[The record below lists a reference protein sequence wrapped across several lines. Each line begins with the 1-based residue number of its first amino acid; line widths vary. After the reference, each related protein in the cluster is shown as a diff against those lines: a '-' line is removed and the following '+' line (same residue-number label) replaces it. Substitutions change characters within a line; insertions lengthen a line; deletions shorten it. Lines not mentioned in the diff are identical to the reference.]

1 MKQQIDIKEV
11 IKKHNK
17 TNKRGTGCILGFFN
31 IILVFIIIICIL
43 ALFITW
49 KLSGFD
55 TMIYFLKPI
64 SVFVIFAIV
73 VIWKIKKA
81 LLSKSSCLNNTIR
94 ENAKV
99 KIVEGKIVGF
109 RIEDNQT
116 TNLEREIS
124 GSNIQHDRE
133 YYIQVEMNDSINE
146 LNLGIGVYSKFKK
159 DDEVYLFKVN
169 DYYYSDMVF
178 NKTEYELNESSL
190 KALNNEIIV

>member
-64 SVFVIFAIV
+64 SVFVIFAIA
-73 VIWKIKKA
+73 VIFRIKKV
-81 LLSKSSCLNNTIR
+81 LLSKSSRLNNTIR

-99 KIVEGKIVGF
+99 KIVEGKILGF

-124 GSNIQHDRE
+124 GLNIQHDRE

-159 DDEVYLFKVN
+159 DDEVYLLIVN
-169 DYYYSDMVF
+169 DDYYSDMIF
-178 NKTEYELNESSL
+178 NKKQYELNESSL

>member
-73 VIWKIKKA
+73 VIWVIKKA

-99 KIVEGKIVGF
+99 KIVEGKILGF

-146 LNLGIGVYSKFKK
+146 LNLGIDVYSKFKK
-159 DDEVYLFKVN
+159 DDEVYLLIVN
-169 DYYYSDMVF
+169 DDYYSDMIF
-178 NKTEYELNESSL
+178 NKKEYELNESSL